1 MSAKKSLEVI
11 QVPTLYELKDKY
23 LKLLE
28 MATEEDAALFQDT
41 LESLEGAI
49 EDKAEKIVCVLKEME
64 GDINTLKAEEKRLK
78 ERRQALEKKKEHLR
92 WYLQDELEVMNIP
105 RLKTARFTISLR
117 DNAPKV
123 NVIDEDLIP
132 FNFIKTSYAVDKKAV
147 KEALESGQ
155 EVEGATLVKERGISI
170 R

>member
-1 MSAKKSLEVI
+1 M
-11 QVPTLYELKDKY
+11 PTLYELKDKY
-23 LKLLE
+23 LKLLDL
-28 MATEEDAALFQDT
+28 ALEEDAAVFQDT
-41 LESLEGAI
+41 LEALEDAI
-49 EDKAEKIVCVLKEME
+49 EDKAENIVCVIKEME

-105 RLKTARFTISLR
+105 RLKTAKFTISLR

-123 NVIDEDLIP
+123 NVIDETLIP
-132 FNFIKTSYAVDKKAV
+132 FNFIKTAYSVDKKAV

-155 EVEGATLVKERGISI
+155 EVVGATLVRERGISI

>member
-1 MSAKKSLEVI
+1 M
-11 QVPTLYELKDKY
+11 PTLYELKDKY

-64 GDINTLKAEEKRLK
+64 GDINTIKAEEKRLK

>member
-1 MSAKKSLEVI
+1 M
-11 QVPTLYELKDKY
+11 PTLYELKDKY
-23 LKLLE
+23 LKLLDL
-28 MATEEDAALFQDT
+28 ALEEDAAAFQDT
-41 LESLEGAI
+41 LEALEDAI
-49 EDKAEKIVCVLKEME
+49 EDKAENIVCVLKEME

-78 ERRQALEKKKEHLR
+78 ERRQALEKKKDHLR

-123 NVIDEDLIP
+123 NVIDETLIP
-132 FNFIKTSYAVDKKAV
+132 FNFIKTAYSVDKKAV
-147 KEALESGQ
+147 KEALENG
-155 EVEGATLVKERGISI
+155 EVVEGATLIQERGISI

>member
-1 MSAKKSLEVI
+1 M
-11 QVPTLYELKDKY
+11 PTLYDLKDKY
-23 LKLLE
+23 LKLIDL
-28 MATEEDAALFQDT
+28 ALEEDAAVFQDT
-41 LESLEGAI
+41 LEALEDAI
-49 EDKAEKIVCVLKEME
+49 EDKAENIVCVVKEMD

-78 ERRQALEKKKEHLR
+78 ERRQALEKRKEHLR
-92 WYLQDELEVMNIP
+92 WYLQDELEAMDIQ
-105 RLKTARFTISLR
+105 RLKTAKFTISLR

-132 FNFIKTSYAVDKKAV
+132 FNFIKTAYSVDKKAV

-155 EVEGATLVKERGISI
+155 EVDGATLVKERGISI

>member
-1 MSAKKSLEVI
+1 M
-11 QVPTLYELKDKY
+11 PTLYELKDKY
-23 LKLLE
+23 LKLLDL
-28 MATEEDAALFQDT
+28 ALEEDAAVFQDT
-41 LESLEGAI
+41 LEALEDAI
-49 EDKAEKIVCVLKEME
+49 EDKAENIVCVIKEME

-78 ERRQALEKKKEHLR
+78 ERRQALEKKKDHLR
-92 WYLQDELEVMNIP
+92 WYLQDELEAMNIP

-123 NVIDEDLIP
+123 NVIDETLIP
-132 FNFIKTSYAVDKKAV
+132 FNFIKTAYSVDKKAV

-155 EVEGATLVKERGISI
+155 EVVGATLVRERGISI

>member
-1 MSAKKSLEVI
+1 M
-11 QVPTLYELKDKY
+11 PTLYELKDKY
-23 LKLLE
+23 LKLLDL
-28 MATEEDAALFQDT
+28 ALEEDAAVFQDT
-41 LESLEGAI
+41 LEALEDAI
-49 EDKAEKIVCVLKEME
+49 EDKAENIVCVIKEIE

-123 NVIDEDLIP
+123 NVIDETLIP
-132 FNFIKTSYAVDKKAV
+132 FNFIKTAYSVDKKAV
-147 KEALESGQ
+147 KEALENG
-155 EVEGATLVKERGISI
+155 EVVEGATLIQERGISI

>member
-1 MSAKKSLEVI
+1 
-11 QVPTLYELKDKY
+11 
-23 LKLLE
+23 

-123 NVIDEDLIP
+123 NVIDETLIP
-132 FNFIKTSYAVDKKAV
+132 FNFIKTAYSVDKKAV
-147 KEALESGQ
+147 KEALENG
-155 EVEGATLVKERGISI
+155 EVVEGATLVQERGISI